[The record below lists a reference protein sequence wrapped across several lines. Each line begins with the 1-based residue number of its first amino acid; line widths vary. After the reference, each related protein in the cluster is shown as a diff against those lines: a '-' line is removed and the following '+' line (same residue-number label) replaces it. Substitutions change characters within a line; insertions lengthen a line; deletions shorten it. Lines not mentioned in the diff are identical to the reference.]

1 MTNFSTGSL
10 RDTQTGRGM
19 LELLSPIA
27 LMRDAIHMEKGA

>member
-10 RDTQTGRGM
+10 RDSQKGRGM

-27 LMRDAIHMEKGA
+27 LMRDAIHM